1 MHNNLSNYYS
11 NLVKKNLK
19 RLKEER
25 GWNITKMAL
34 ILGLSDS
41 YLGHLLSM
49 KSPKT
54 PSIQLLGSI
63 CEKVNLPITYF
74 FEDK

>member
-1 MHNNLSNYYS
+1 MCKDLSNYYCS
-11 NLVKKNLK
+11 LVKKNLK
-19 RLKEER
+19 RLKNER
-25 GWNITKMAL
+25 QWSITKMAL
-34 ILGLSDS
+34 VLGLSDS

-63 CEKVNLPITYF
+63 CEKANVPITYF
-74 FEDK
+74 FQE

>member
-1 MHNNLSNYYS
+1 MCKDLSNYYCS
-11 NLVKKNLK
+11 LVKKNLK
-19 RLKEER
+19 RLKNER
-25 GWNITKMAL
+25 QWSITKMAL
-34 ILGLSDS
+34 VLGLSDS

-63 CEKVNLPITYF
+63 CEKANVSINYF
-74 FEDK
+74 FEE

>member
-1 MHNNLSNYYS
+1 MKDNLSDYYC
-11 NLVKKNLK
+11 NLVKINLK
-19 RLKEER
+19 RFKKER
-25 GWNITKMAL
+25 KWSITKMAL

-63 CEKVNLPITYF
+63 CEKANIPITYF
-74 FEDK
+74 FKDE

>member
-1 MHNNLSNYYS
+1 MKNNLSNYYS
-11 NLVKKNLK
+11 NLVKINLK

-25 GWNITKMAL
+25 GWSITKMAL

-54 PSIQLLGSI
+54 PSSQLLGSI
-63 CEKVNLPITYF
+63 CEKANIPITYF
-74 FEDK
+74 FKDE

>member
-19 RLKEER
+19 RLKEEK
-25 GWNITKMAL
+25 GWSITKMAL

>member
-1 MHNNLSNYYS
+1 MKNNLSNYYS
-11 NLVKKNLK
+11 NLVKMNLK
-19 RLKEER
+19 KLKEER
-25 GWNITKMAL
+25 GLSITKMAL

-54 PSIQLLGSI
+54 PSIQLLGCI
-63 CEKVNLPITYF
+63 CEKANVPITYF